1 MLGKV
6 KVARSNPNGAE
17 NRTKARKKVY
27 CMHLGFPRPYL
38 VYLLCFL
45 RLRVTQF
52 RLYHLHVDRWF
63 IEDDI
68 IVMPSNLKRA
78 QHHQYLYSSNFLG
91 DYLWGQRRKR
101 GSDIFYRNKSL
112 TNIVTT
118 RTNWVIANLLKFCL
132 FYPNSF
138 IPVAGAL
145 DFSIQIKLTTQF

>member
-1 MLGKV
+1 MEQK
-6 KVARSNPNGAE
+6 NG
-17 NRTKARKKVY
+17 TKARKEVY
-27 CMHLGFPRPYL
+27 YMHLDFPRPYL

-52 RLYHLHVDRWF
+52 RLYHLHVDRCF
-63 IEDDI
+63 IEDGVV
-68 IVMPSNLKRA
+68 VMPSKLKRA
-78 QHHQYLYSSNFLG
+78 QNHQYLYSSNFLRE
-91 DYLWGQRRKR
+91 YLWGQRRKR

-138 IPVAGAL
+138 IPVVGAL
-145 DFSIQIKLTTQF
+145 DFSIQIKLTTHY